1 MGNDIL
7 REAPL
12 PLQQGGKG
20 LGAAASLMHAL
31 QLFLRSLQPVLKL
44 PMVLQKLLQLVPQHL
59 HLLQFCLRLGQG
71 SRILLLQLSELLLQ
85 QLLLLGCEAVA
96 VLVQEGLG

>member
-1 MGNDIL
+1 
-7 REAPL
+7 
-12 PLQQGGKG
+12 
-20 LGAAASLMHAL
+20 MHAL
-31 QLFLRSLQPVLKL
+31 QLFLRSFQPVLKL
-44 PMVLQKLLQLVPQHL
+44 SMVLQKLLQLVPQCL

-85 QLLLLGCEAVA
+85 QLLFLGCEAVA